1 MRVEWPVVSVVCCRN
16 RCMNLVAWAVCLV
29 VHG

>member
-1 MRVEWPVVSVVCCRN
+1 VSVVCCRN